1 MQQINAL
8 QYYHTSVTLR
18 ARSVTR
24 VRAVRKLLS
33 RAGIEFSESRVM
45 DELLRL
51 YLRLWRG
58 HGVKPATLRRYNI
71 DGQGYQVRPF
81 YINRVLHA
89 AVTHRAM
96 HSGESLSRI
105 LDFAIRNYARRLL
118 EGFLR
123 SGQRLSLQQRI
134 HWGTRYSRRRHREEF
149 FISYKCRTDENRFA
163 NLCWHQQCS
172 TIMKKGLSA
181 AEISDCIRNTA

>member
-1 MQQINAL
+1 MQRINAL
-8 QYYHTSVTLR
+8 QYYYTSVTLR
-18 ARSVTR
+18 ARSVRR
-24 VRAVRKLLS
+24 VRALRKLLS

-58 HGVKPATLRRYNI
+58 QGVKPATLRRYNI

-89 AVTHRAM
+89 AATHRAM
-96 HSGESLSRI
+96 HSGESLSRM

-123 SGQRLSLQQRI
+123 SGRLLSIEQRKNWSA
-134 HWGTRYSRRRHREEF
+134 RYARRRNREEF
-149 FISYKCRTDENRFA
+149 FISYKCRTDENQFA
-163 NLCWHQQCS
+163 NLSWFQQCS

-181 AEISDCIRNTA
+181 EQIIECLQNTA